1 MSDSLP
7 PLSSP
12 LQLQTVLACLCS
24 FQWNVCVC
32 VFLPSKSDALV
43 YLDLEATHKN
53 RISSGCEQQF
63 GSAEGSV
70 EAF

>member
-1 MSDSLP
+1 M
-7 PLSSP
+7 
-12 LQLQTVLACLCS
+12 
-24 FQWNVCVC
+24 C

-63 GSAEGSV
+63 GTLLKA
-70 EAF
+70 AWKLFDM